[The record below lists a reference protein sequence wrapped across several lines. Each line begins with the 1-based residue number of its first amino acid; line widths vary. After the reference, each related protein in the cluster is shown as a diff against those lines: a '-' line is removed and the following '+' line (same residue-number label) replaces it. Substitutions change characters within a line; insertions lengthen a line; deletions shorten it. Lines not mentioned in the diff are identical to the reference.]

1 MALKSIL
8 FPTDFSEYS
17 RTAMHFA
24 FDLAERSNARV
35 ILLNSYE
42 LPYSD
47 TVMTTSLIDIMRK
60 NSEEQLAE
68 LKKELEARYPDLDIE
83 TRSSLN
89 NTIRAIKNTAIKFEV
104 DLIVMGTKGA
114 SGLQEVLIGSNT
126 TTVLNNSDVP
136 VLAIPE
142 NSTVKAIKKI
152 VYAADFQ
159 KPEDKERLRFLCEL
173 ASLIKA
179 EILILHFQKA
189 DNLSGVNRKVIED
202 VFCDI
207 KHSYHIEPEQD
218 IEQGIHNFVEAKH
231 ADMVVMMKRKYGFIE
246 RLFHKSQTSKFAY
259 HTTTPFLAL
268 HEA

>member
-24 FDLAERSNARV
+24 LDLADRASARV
-35 ILLNSYE
+35 VLLNSYE

-68 LKKELEARYPDLDIE
+68 LKKELEGTYPNLDIE

-89 NTIRAIKNTAIKFEV
+89 NTIRAIKNTANKYEV

-142 NSTVKAIKKI
+142 KSSVKAIKKI

-159 KPEDKERLRFLCEL
+159 KPEDKDRLRFLCDI
-173 ASLIKA
+173 AKLINA

-189 DNLSGVNRKVIED
+189 DNMTGINRGVIEE
-202 VFCDI
+202 VFGDLP
-207 KHSYHIEPEQD
+207 HSYHVEPEQD

-246 RLFHKSQTSKFAY
+246 RLFHKSQTSNFAY

>member
-1 MALKSIL
+1 MSLKTIL
-8 FPTDFSEYS
+8 FPTDFSDYS

-24 FDLAERSNARV
+24 MDLATRAGAQV
-35 ILLNSYE
+35 VLLNSYE

-60 NSEEQLAE
+60 NSEEQLE
-68 LKKELEARYPDLDIE
+68 LLQKQLNEQYPDVDVN

-89 NTIRAIKNTAIKFEV
+89 NTIRAIKNNAKKYEA

-126 TTVLNNSDVP
+126 TAVLNSSDVP
-136 VLAIPE
+136 VLVIPE
-142 NSTVKAIKKI
+142 KSTVKAIKKI

-159 KPEDKERLRFLCEL
+159 KDDDKERLRTLCDI
-173 ASLIKA
+173 AQLIKA
-179 EILILHFQKA
+179 EIMILPFQRR
-189 DNLSGVNRKVIED
+189 DQVGGVNRDIIED
-202 VFCDI
+202 VLCDI
-207 KHSYHIEPEQD
+207 PHSYHIEPEQN
-218 IEQGIHNFVEAKH
+218 IEQGIHDFVAAKN

-246 RLFHKSQTSKFAY
+246 RLFHESQTSKFAY
-259 HTTTPFLAL
+259 HTTVPFLAL

>member
-24 FDLAERSNARV
+24 LDLADRASARV
-35 ILLNSYE
+35 VLLNSYE

-68 LKKELEARYPDLDIE
+68 LKKELEGTYPNLDIE
-83 TRSSLN
+83 IRSSLN
-89 NTIRAIKNTAIKFEV
+89 NTIRAIKNTAKKFEV

-142 NSTVKAIKKI
+142 KSSVKAIKKI

-159 KPEDKERLRFLCEL
+159 KPEDKDRLQFLCDL
-173 ASLIKA
+173 AKLIDA
-179 EILILHFQKA
+179 EILVLHFQQA
-189 DNLSGVNRKVIED
+189 DKMNGINRGVIED
-202 VFCDI
+202 VFGDVP
-207 KHSYHIEPEQD
+207 HSYHVEPEQN
-218 IEQGIHNFVEAKH
+218 IEQGIHNFVEAKNV
-231 ADMVVMMKRKYGFIE
+231 DMVVMMKRKYGFIE